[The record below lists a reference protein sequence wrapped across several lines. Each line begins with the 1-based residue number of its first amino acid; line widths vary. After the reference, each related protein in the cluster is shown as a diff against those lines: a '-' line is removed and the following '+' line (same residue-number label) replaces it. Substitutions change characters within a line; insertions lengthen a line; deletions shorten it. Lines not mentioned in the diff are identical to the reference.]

1 MGGLDVHIA
10 SRALDI
16 DASGIRKVFELGRER
31 RLAAGAGFV
40 DLSIGQPDYDVPDC
54 VKQEAIE
61 AINSGFN
68 GYTVTQGI
76 GELRD
81 ALEEKIVGQLKW
93 RPEGVMVT
101 SGVSG
106 GLLLAL
112 LATIEPGDEAIIIDP
127 YFVMYKHLVRLAGGK
142 AVIVSSYPDFRLP
155 IEAIASAITDRTRA
169 ILVNSPSNPTGCV
182 YSQQELEG
190 LARLAVREDLLIIS
204 DEIYRSLAYD
214 GPIGSVTRY
223 APDHTLYLDGFSKSH
238 GMTGWRIGYAAG
250 PQCLIEQMTKL
261 QQYTFVCAP
270 SFVQKAA
277 MEALNCGI
285 DERVEEYRDKR
296 DLVYERLRESFRV
309 VKPGGGFYIFPQV
322 PGGDADKFVEKA
334 IEKDVLIIPGNVF
347 SQLNS
352 HFRISYARD
361 NAQLQVGLDRLCDLA
376 R

>member
-1 MGGLDVHIA
+1 MGGFDVHIA
-10 SRALDI
+10 SRALDV
-16 DASGIRKVFELGRER
+16 DASGIRKVFELGRQR
-31 RLAAGAGFV
+31 RMAAGGGFV

-54 VKQEAIE
+54 IKQQAIE
-61 AINSGFN
+61 AINAGFN

-76 GELRD
+76 GELCD
-81 ALEEKIVGQLKW
+81 ALNEKVVGDLDW
-93 RPEGVMVT
+93 RPQTVMVT

-127 YFVMYKHLVRLAGGK
+127 YFVMYKHLVHLVGGR

-155 IEAIASAITDRTRA
+155 VEAIASAITDRTRV

-182 YSQQELEG
+182 YTDGELKR
-190 LARLAVREDLLIIS
+190 LAELAVRSDLLIIS
-204 DEIYRSLAYD
+204 DEIYRSLTYD
-214 GPIGSVTRY
+214 GPIASVTRY

-277 MEALNCGI
+277 LEALNCSME
-285 DERVEEYRDKR
+285 DKVQEYRHKR
-296 DLVYERLRESFRV
+296 DLVYRRLSESFQV

-322 PGGDADKFVEKA
+322 PDGDANKFVEKA
-334 IEKDVLIIPGNVF
+334 IEKDVLVIPGNVF
-347 SQLNS
+347 SQRNS
-352 HFRISYARD
+352 HFRISYARVE
-361 NAQLQVGLDRLCDLA
+361 AELQAGLQRLCDLA